1 MVWYFKAGEKHLN
14 GKSSFPS
21 KIPQNHYIQV
31 TKLFCIQVKKLL
43 CMTPAQVRGGNNKS
57 DFFPY

>member
-1 MVWYFKAGEKHLN
+1 MVWYFKAGEKYLN
-14 GKSSFPS
+14 CKPSFPS

-31 TKLFCIQVKKLL
+31 TKLL